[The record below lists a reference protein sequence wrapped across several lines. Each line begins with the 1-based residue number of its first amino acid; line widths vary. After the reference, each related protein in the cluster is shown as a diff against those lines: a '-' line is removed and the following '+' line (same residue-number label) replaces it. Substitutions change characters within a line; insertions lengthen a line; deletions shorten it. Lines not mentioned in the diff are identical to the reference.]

1 MDWTNS
7 DFGEK
12 LNYQQKKQYNPYGF
26 TDEEYILW
34 KSLPELNQ
42 LTSLFY
48 GFINLREVKFIS
60 MESILTKYR

>member
-7 DFGEK
+7 NFADK

-42 LTSLFY
+42 LTIDS
-48 GFINLREVKFIS
+48 
-60 MESILTKYR
+60 ESSADMIKTVIKRVRKMRFH